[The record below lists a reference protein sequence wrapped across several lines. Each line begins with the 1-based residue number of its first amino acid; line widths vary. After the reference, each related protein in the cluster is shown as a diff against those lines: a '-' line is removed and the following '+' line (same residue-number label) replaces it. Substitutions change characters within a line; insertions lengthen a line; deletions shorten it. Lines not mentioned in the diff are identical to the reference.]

1 MPAYRGRNVTL
12 MKNGKNRIRAAL
24 AALLLFLSLC
34 GCAGAEGEKPL
45 MEVHQLMLGCADG
58 YFIRLGDVAI
68 AIDCG
73 RDDGDTA
80 ERALEALRQ
89 AGCEKLTAYIATHYH
104 DDHAGN
110 MREILAA
117 FGTEDT
123 FVFGPT
129 ETYPKKYGTLPVG
142 VWREMKAGDE
152 LSFGGMTIKC
162 VGPDKLEGRGGIN
175 KDSLNFVVRYGARSF
190 LFTGDYVRS
199 HPVADGY
206 RDDVTNVDVLKFP
219 HHGLRPFCI
228 DPWVL
233 MQVNPKIILI
243 PGATVGPVMQLAEKY
258 GVDAKVYS
266 IGDGHM
272 VITTDGETLE
282 VATHVGE

>member
-1 MPAYRGRNVTL
+1 M
-12 MKNGKNRIRAAL
+12 
-24 AALLLFLSLC
+24 
-34 GCAGAEGEKPL
+34 
-45 MEVHQLMLGCADG
+45 
-58 YFIRLGDVAI
+58 
-68 AIDCG
+68 
-73 RDDGDTA
+73 
-80 ERALEALRQ
+80 
-89 AGCEKLTAYIATHYH
+89 
-104 DDHAGN
+104 
-110 MREILAA
+110 
-117 FGTEDT
+117 
-123 FVFGPT
+123 
-129 ETYPKKYGTLPVG
+129 
-142 VWREMKAGDE
+142 
-152 LSFGGMTIKC
+152 
-162 VGPDKLEGRGGIN
+162 
-175 KDSLNFVVRYGARSF
+175 VRYGARSF